1 MENVEKL
8 FDMLAEILAREK
20 MHTQIL
26 MSIAYR
32 GADDETYNTEMA
44 LLESR
49 ISQVKEALK
58 RMD

>member
-49 ISQVKEALK
+49 ISQIKEALK